1 MLRTIL
7 LIIGF
12 LLIAASLYFIYIAS
26 QPRELALKTYEYE
39 IEVVDEFGEV
49 VKFSDLDILFENPPR
64 AKEIIIKCRE
74 PCRVDYGYGY
84 GRVSL
89 NQSQYSGVVKI
100 PVPISKEP
108 VSVAISIGGDY
119 YGFVFRDGR
128 VVAESLKGS
137 FFMKRAEVQR
147 LAAVEV
153 EEQVRLSLWNYT
165 VVPMVAG
172 ICWTLGAMVIAGR
185 GGRHG
190 KT

>member
-108 VSVAISIGGDY
+108 VSVAISVGGDY

-128 VVAESLKGS
+128 VIAENIKGS
-137 FFMKRAEVQR
+137 FFMRRAKIQR
-147 LAAVEV
+147 LSTLSSVEAAEEV
-153 EEQVRLSLWNYT
+153 RKAILSYT
-165 VVPMVAG
+165 VVPMVTGAF
-172 ICWTLGAMVIAGR
+172 WTLGVMLVSRKRVIR
-185 GGRHG
+185 
-190 KT
+190 